1 MCLGDSYLF
10 EKENEYHKSS
20 CTQLYMQCGAQTDH
34 SNIMV
39 NLVSQVLSE
48 PCYDCLR
55 TKEQLGYIVF
65 SGVRKVNGANG
76 IRIIVQSA
84 KHPSYVEDRIENFLQ
99 TYLVSCLNWIPFTM
113 C

>member
-1 MCLGDSYLF
+1 
-10 EKENEYHKSS
+10 
-20 CTQLYMQCGAQTDH
+20 
-34 SNIMV
+34 MV

-84 KHPSYVEDRIENFLQ
+84 KHPSFVEDRIENFLQ
-99 TYLVSCLNWIPFTM
+99 TYLVSKSKYDSYDLFIKSFHSLASY
-113 C
+113 